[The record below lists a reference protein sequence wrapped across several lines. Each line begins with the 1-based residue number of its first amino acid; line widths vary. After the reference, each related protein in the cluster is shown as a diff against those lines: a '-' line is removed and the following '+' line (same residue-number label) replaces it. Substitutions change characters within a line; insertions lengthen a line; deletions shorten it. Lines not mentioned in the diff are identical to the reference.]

1 MTDYNYKSDKAEGE
15 SLAQYTSD
23 LQIPQKKIDMGNLAR
38 NKHKPVLYYP
48 VSLTGFDTLADRGLN
63 LAAVRLVMRTLLRE
77 VTIKWQD
84 KDLVVSA
91 ELRKRLGLTIHQTR
105 YAVDQIETSIPDL
118 VTVDRKLGRS
128 NRLRLTRKGL
138 EVLRAR
144 IR

>member
-1 MTDYNYKSDKAEGE
+1 VTDYNYKSDKAEGE

-23 LQIPQKKIDMGNLAR
+23 LQIPQKKINMGNLVV
-38 NKHKPVLYYP
+38 NKNKPALYYL
-48 VSLTGFDTLADRGLN
+48 VSVTGFDTLADRGLN
-63 LAAVRLVMRTLLRE
+63 LVAVRLVMRTLLRE

-128 NRLRLTRKGL
+128 NRLRMTRKGL
-138 EVLRAR
+138 KVLCAR
-144 IR
+144 TR

>member
-1 MTDYNYKSDKAEGE
+1 MTDYNYKTDKVVGVDL
-15 SLAQYTSD
+15 SQYKSD
-23 LQIPQKKIDMGNLAR
+23 LQIPAKRIALGDALSKK
-38 NKHKPVLYYP
+38 HTPVLYYR

-77 VTIKWQD
+77 VTIKWQS

-91 ELRKRLGLTIHQTR
+91 ELRNRLGLTIHQSR

-138 EVLRAR
+138 KVLRAR

>member
-1 MTDYNYKSDKAEGE
+1 VTDYNYKSDKAEGE

-23 LQIPQKKIDMGNLAR
+23 LQIPQKKINMGNLVV
-38 NKHKPVLYYP
+38 NKNKPALYYL
-48 VSLTGFDTLADRGLN
+48 VSVTGFDTLADRGLN
-63 LAAVRLVMRTLLRE
+63 LVAVRLVMRTLLRE

-128 NRLRLTRKGL
+128 NRLCLTRKGL
-138 EVLRAR
+138 KVLCAR
-144 IR
+144 TR

>member
-1 MTDYNYKSDKAEGE
+1 VTDYNYKSDKAEGE

-23 LQIPQKKIDMGNLAR
+23 LQIPQKKINMGNLVV
-38 NKHKPVLYYP
+38 NKNKPALYYL
-48 VSLTGFDTLADRGLN
+48 VSVTGFDTLADRGLN
-63 LAAVRLVMRTLLRE
+63 LVAVRLVMRTLLRE

-128 NRLRLTRKGL
+128 NRLHLTRKGL
-138 EVLRAR
+138 KVLRAR